1 MSVPNL
7 TNNLLQQ
14 QNIVLNQV
22 PITHTI
28 MTNVNNSVPVVNAI
42 PHTNSND
49 QNDDI
54 KTGIPM
60 VDTIQ
65 GL

>member
-1 MSVPNL
+1 
-7 TNNLLQQ
+7 
-14 QNIVLNQV
+14 
-22 PITHTI
+22 